1 MDTFGMSRTQSS
13 QDLNAYISEYP
24 DHLSYDKSAR
34 TYVPGPKFETHYG
47 PLDGD
52 AHLSKLL
59 ALAQGADVT
68 HAGWE
73 LFQPNMLAPPV
84 LARVRTGAH
93 PGWNS

>member
-1 MDTFGMSRTQSS
+1 MSRTQSS

-59 ALAQGADVT
+59 ALVQGADVT